1 MYDRIKELDELKEI
15 KKEMDMLSAKMNKI
29 AKPILTDL
37 SYIPFLHKTFM
48 EVVDGD
54 DRDIETRSI
63 FFLIMAYLYTP
74 KVFAGFRC
82 NRFYRKRLS
91 TLFSFISPCTI
102 SSNTSTAVFQYIHY
116 SCFRDQV
123 DDIYN
128 KMLLKIKEKEPF
140 IYEKLK

>member
-1 MYDRIKELDELKEI
+1 MYEKIKELDELRDI
-15 KKEMDMLSAKMNKI
+15 KREMDVLSAKMNRI
-29 AKPILTDL
+29 AKPLLTDL
-37 SYIPFLHKTFM
+37 SYIPVLHKVFM

-82 NRFYRKRLS
+82 NRFYRKRLA

-116 SCFRDQV
+116 SWFRERV
-123 DDIYN
+123 DGIFN
-128 KMLLKIKEKEPF
+128 EMLKTLSKKEPKIF
-140 IYEKLK
+140 ENIK

>member
-1 MYDRIKELDELKEI
+1 MFKRIKQLDELRDL
-15 KKEMDMLSAKMNKI
+15 KKEMDSLSSKMNRI
-29 AKPILTDL
+29 AKPLLTDL
-37 SYIPFLHKTFM
+37 SHIPTLHKVFM

-82 NRFYRKRLS
+82 NRFYRKRLA

-102 SSNTSTAVFQYIHY
+102 SSNTSIAVFQYIHY
-116 SCFRDQV
+116 SWFRERV
-123 DDIYN
+123 DGIYN
-128 KMLLKIKEKEPF
+128 EMLTILSKKEPEIF
-140 IYEKLK
+140 ANLK

>member
-1 MYDRIKELDELKEI
+1 MYDRIKQIDELKDI
-15 KKEMDMLSAKMNKI
+15 KREMDRLSSRMNKI

-37 SYIPFLHKTFM
+37 SYIPTFHKIYIGI
-48 EVVDGD
+48 VDGD

-116 SCFRDQV
+116 PWFRDLV
-123 DDIYN
+123 DDIYD
-128 KMLLKIKEKEPF
+128 KMLLKIKEKEPQ
-140 IYEKLK
+140 IYDKLK